1 MEKSR
6 VMIYVQHLLGVGH
19 QRRAAAIARALVDAG
34 LDVAY
39 VSGGSPVSN
48 LDVGGAAFEQLPPC
62 KAADSSFRLVDAE
75 TGDAIDEAWKGRRR
89 ASLLDAFARFRPA
102 VIVIEMYPFG
112 RRAFRFELEP
122 LLEAAA
128 SCAPRPRVVS
138 SVRDVLVEKRDRRK
152 LEETVATIQR
162 WFDLVLVHGDA
173 DFIPFDATFPLAPKI
188 ASRMYYTGYVCP
200 EAPAERAGDFH
211 RGEILVSAGGGRVG
225 ERLLAMALD
234 ARALSRHRDVTWR
247 LLVGRGMTEDRF
259 NALAARA
266 GDGVV
271 VERARADFVALL
283 AECGASVSLA
293 GYNTV
298 TDVLTTGAPAVLVPF
313 ADRDETEQATRAARL
328 AERGLA
334 TVVDETTL
342 EPGELARA
350 VDAAVALGRRG
361 IPDIRLDGARE
372 TARIV
377 SRLARG
383 RRMKDNPLGW
393 SSELR

>member
-1 MEKSR
+1 MKKPR

-19 QRRAAAIARALVDAG
+19 QRRAAAIARAMIDAG
-34 LDVAY
+34 LDVVY
-39 VSGGSPVSN
+39 VSGGAAVPD

-75 TGDAIDEAWKGRRR
+75 TGDAIDEAWKERRR
-89 ASLLDAFARFRPA
+89 ARLVDTFAGFEPT
-102 VIVIEMYPFG
+102 VIVIEMFPFG

-128 SCAPRPRVVS
+128 SRSRRPRVVS
-138 SVRDVLVEKRDRRK
+138 SVRDILVENRDRRK
-152 LEETVATIQR
+152 LEDTVATIRR

-173 DFIPFDATFPLAPKI
+173 DFIPFDATFPLAREI
-188 ASRMYYTGYVCP
+188 ASRLCYTGYVCA
-200 EAPAERAGDFH
+200 APPADGVGDAH

-225 ERLLAMALD
+225 ERLLATALE
-234 ARALSRHRDVTWR
+234 ARPLSRQRGATWR
-247 LLVGRGMTEDRF
+247 LLVGHGMTEDRF

-271 VERARADFVALL
+271 VERARTDFPTLL
-283 AECGASVSLA
+283 AGCGASVSLA

-298 TDVLTTGAPAVLVPF
+298 TELLATGAPAVLVPF

-334 TVVDETTL
+334 TVVDEATL
-342 EPGELARA
+342 EPGALARA
-350 VDAAVALGRRG
+350 VDAAEARGRRG
-361 IPDIRLDGARE
+361 VPDIRLDGARE

-377 SRLARG
+377 SRLAAAG
-383 RRMKDNPLGW
+383 A
-393 SSELR
+393 